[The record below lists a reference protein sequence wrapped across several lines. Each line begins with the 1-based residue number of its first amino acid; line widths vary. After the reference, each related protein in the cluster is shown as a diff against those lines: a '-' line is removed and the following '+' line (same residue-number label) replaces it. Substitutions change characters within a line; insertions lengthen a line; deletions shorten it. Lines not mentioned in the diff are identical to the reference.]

1 MLPDATPD
9 DGIWVIDT
17 GDLFAALEGE
27 PGGNKRGLERICR
40 HLQIPTEWL
49 HNAGNDAHVCTLPD
63 DTKSVVLMCSIAVHS
78 VGVEDDGFG
87 RSRRPTAGEA
97 LA

>member
-1 MLPDATPD
+1 MLPDVTPD

-27 PGGNKRGLERICR
+27 PGANKRGLERICR

-49 HNAGNDAHVCTLPD
+49 HNAGNDAHVCIHLDDLKRKYLHFHCSTLYWP
-63 DTKSVVLMCSIAVHS
+63 
-78 VGVEDDGFG
+78 
-87 RSRRPTAGEA
+87 
-97 LA
+97 

>member
-27 PGGNKRGLERICR
+27 PGSNKRGLERVCR
-40 HLQIPTEWL
+40 HLQIPTEWM
-49 HNAGNDAHVCTLPD
+49 HNAGNDAHVCILLECM
-63 DTKSVVLMCSIAVHS
+63 KVVTDISTAVHFA
-78 VGVEDDGFG
+78 GIEGDGLG
-87 RSRRPTAGEA
+87 RSR
-97 LA
+97 

>member
-1 MLPDATPD
+1 MPDATPD

-27 PGGNKRGLERICR
+27 SGGNKRGLERVCR

-49 HNAGNDAHVCTLPD
+49 HNAGNDAHVRGWSNACVQFKLINH
-63 DTKSVVLMCSIAVHS
+63 LYIIVHNACIT
-78 VGVEDDGFG
+78 GHGF
-87 RSRRPTAGEA
+87 R
-97 LA
+97 